1 MLKQLKNITA
11 NSLKNKI
18 KETLLSAKF
27 RRGHSQVEI
36 TKQNQETLERKKYIY
51 SLYKFLMKRE
61 PSEQEIDEY
70 HATSLNYLD
79 LFHEFVN
86 SEELFRQKEQ
96 RSTERRQYIE
106 YLYRFLLKRE
116 PSTEETS
123 NYYST
128 NLSYLELFSEFIDSV
143 EFSDKNHIENYERK
157 EYIKYIYRFLL
168 KREALEKELEEWS
181 DNQQSYLELFKG
193 FVTSEEYNSL
203 ESRNTLNLENY
214 LGGSNYIV
222 GESEPMYAS
231 TILEWYRQSAIQL
244 VEKSNKSIYSSIKN
258 NSPNFSK
265 NHNLSLEKE
274 NGHIVTIIASMYKGQ
289 RYIKTFLENMVQQ
302 TIFEQCQ
309 LFIVDAN
316 SPENEYD
323 IINDYLE
330 YFPNNIT
337 YHRSDTTI
345 GIYAAWNFAI
355 QNSHSTFLT
364 NANLDDCHRSDALE
378 KKVNALHQNP
388 EIDIVYSDVYYSFI
402 ENLSFEVIEKCGVCT
417 NLPTANKFNLL
428 KFNSPH
434 NSPMWRRGLHD
445 KIGLFDPTYKSAGDL
460 ELWLRAAFSNC
471 QFMKIDE
478 PIVAYYHNPNGLS
491 TRPNSLTYIEG
502 EKVIE
507 IYKTLLTEQFQ

>member
-18 KETLLSAKF
+18 KETFLSAKF
-27 RRGHSQVEI
+27 RRDHSQVEI
-36 TKQNQETLERKKYIY
+36 KKQNQETLERKKYIY
-51 SLYKFLMKRE
+51 GLYKFLMKRE

-70 HATSLNYLD
+70 HVTSLNYLE
-79 LFHEFVN
+79 LFHEFIN
-86 SEELFRQKEQ
+86 SEELLRQQEQ
-96 RSTERRQYIE
+96 RLTERLQYIE

-116 PSTEETS
+116 PSTEEIS
-123 NYYST
+123 NYHST
-128 NLSYLELFSEFIDSV
+128 NLSYVELFSEFIVSL
-143 EFSDKNHIENYERK
+143 EFSDKNQVENYERE
-157 EYIKYIYRFLL
+157 EYMKYIYRFLL
-168 KREALEKELEEWS
+168 KREPLEKELEYWS

-193 FVTSEEYNSL
+193 FVTSEEYHSL
-203 ESRNTLNLENY
+203 ESRNALNLEDY
-214 LGGSNYIV
+214 LGCSNYIV

-244 VEKSNKSIYSSIKN
+244 VEKSNKSIYFSINN
-258 NSPNFSK
+258 NSPNLSK
-265 NHNLSLEKE
+265 NCNISSKKE
-274 NGHIVTIIASMYKGQ
+274 NGYLVTIIASMYKGQ

-302 TIFEQCQ
+302 TIFERCQ

-323 IINDYLE
+323 IIKDYLE

-364 NANLDDCHRSDALE
+364 NANLDDCHRLDALE

-402 ENLSFEVIEKCGVCT
+402 ENLPFEIIEKCGVCT

-434 NSPMWRRGLHD
+434 NSPMWRRSLHK
-445 KIGLFDPTYKSAGDL
+445 KIGLFDPTYKSAGDM

-478 PIVAYYHNPNGLS
+478 PVVGYYHNPNGLS
-491 TRPNSLTYIEG
+491 TRPDSLGCIEG
-502 EKVIE
+502 EKVIN
-507 IYKTLLTEQFQ
+507 IYKALLTEKLE